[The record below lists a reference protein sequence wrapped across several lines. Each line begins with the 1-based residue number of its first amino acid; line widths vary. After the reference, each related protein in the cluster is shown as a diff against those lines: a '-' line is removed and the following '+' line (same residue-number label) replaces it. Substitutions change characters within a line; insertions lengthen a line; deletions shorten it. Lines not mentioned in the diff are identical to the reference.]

1 MNNKCRWA
9 VLRARK
15 DFQNTLENLSTF
27 EQLKEF
33 VKTFVDCL
41 EMVECVKINSQKLQ
55 NSINS
60 LKDADLKYLNAVS
73 AKKEVNDSTIFQDIK
88 CNQSF

>member
-1 MNNKCRWA
+1 M
-9 VLRARK
+9 LRARK

-33 VKTFVDCL
+33 VKTFVECL
-41 EMVECVKINSQKLQ
+41 KMEECVKIYSPKLQ

-60 LKDADLKYLNAVS
+60 LKDADLKYLKAVS
-73 AKKEVNDSTIFQDIK
+73 AKKGSQRQH
-88 CNQSF
+88 CLSGYQM